1 MKLQKIFWALMVMA
15 LPLSFL
21 ACSSKDDD
29 EIDDTPYTYQTP
41 AQKGAAASYTTAENY
56 QGKTQG
62 VVFGE
67 GGNCVIKQKALV
79 GNKFRTRG
87 GDEDPETGYIYI
99 IGTYVKNGDT
109 YEITVN
115 GQAWGSV
122 TVTQAQDAVVL
133 VVKEYEGGNPQK
145 FTEEQAPAKPETKM
159 PDSSMSDLLCRTW
172 KPFRT
177 RLNFKKF
184 TSESWIADELEG
196 ADFEKVKVRINR
208 ESTNP
213 DDPIIKDGFGDGY
226 TVTSVFFTQT
236 GTFCIA
242 FSNGKSYVG
251 KWWWDGDP
259 AQGNIKYE
267 WLDEDMGC
275 EYETGVAHVDIYT
288 TGVYKGE
295 CWLRLLNDDIK
306 VNGGERWQVQL
317 VFRLNP

>member
-1 MKLQKIFWALMVMA
+1 MA

-29 EIDDTPYTYQTP
+29 EIDDTPYTYQVP
-41 AQKGAAASYTTAENY
+41 AQKAAAASYTTSEDY
-56 QGKTQG
+56 QGKTQS

-67 GGNCVIKQKALV
+67 GGNCVIKQKTSIA
-79 GNKFRTRG
+79 NKIRTRV
-87 GDEDPETGYIYI
+87 GDEDPEAGYIYI
-99 IGTYVKNGDT
+99 IGVYVKNGDT

-115 GQAWGSV
+115 GQPWGSV

-145 FTEEQAPAKPETKM
+145 YTEEQAPAQPEAKM
-159 PDSSMSDLLCRTW
+159 PDSSMNDLLCRTW

-177 RLNFKKF
+177 RLNFKKY
-184 TSESWIADELEG
+184 SSDSWIADELAG
-196 ADFEKVKVRINR
+196 ANFEDVKVRINK
-208 ESTNP
+208 ESSDPSNP
-213 DDPIIKDGFGDGY
+213 DTWIIKDGFGEGY
-226 TVTSVFFTQT
+226 NVTSVFFTQT

-242 FSNGKSYVG
+242 FGNGKSYVG

-259 AQGNIKYE
+259 ANGNIKYE
-267 WLDEDMGC
+267 WIDEGMGC

-288 TGVYKGE
+288 TDVYKGE
-295 CWLRLLNDDIK
+295 CWLRLKNDDIK
-306 VNGGERWQVQL
+306 VNGGERWQVEL